1 MSTSR
6 VRTAAALLAVL
17 ALSALPAAAQSRRQ
31 GNRQDSGQD
40 GQEAQGAQR
49 SDRPRAERRRPR
61 ESGGREQQNAQ
72 RAEPGQAQ
80 RAEPS
85 QAQRNN
91 DTDRNQNRPQAV
103 PRGDNRWPG
112 DVQRDTNR
120 NPNRNDNR
128 RQAVPRGDVR
138 RGNDRNIGPRAD
150 RNDWN
155 RDNGHRNNDW
165 NRNNN
170 WNNGNRGRDRG
181 RPYVARPSG
190 PSYRYYNSPRR
201 TYVVPYGYRPYGRR
215 PGWSMNLYFGSPY
228 AYRPGGY
235 YNRGYLGGNYGY
247 YAIPQGFAYG
257 SLRIVDA
264 PRDAQVFVDGYYAG
278 VVDDY
283 DGVFQRLNLEPGEH
297 QLEVAPYPGAPP
309 LSYGVYVEPG
319 RTVTVHVRP

>member
-1 MSTSR
+1 MSTPR
-6 VRTAAALLAVL
+6 VRTAAALFAGL
-17 ALSALPAAAQSRRQ
+17 ALSVLPVAAQDGRQDGRQARRQ
-31 GNRQDSGQD
+31 
-40 GQEAQGAQR
+40 EQGAQR

-61 ESGGREQQNAQ
+61 ESGNGSQAGAQ
-72 RAEPGQAQ
+72 RAEPRQAQ

-91 DTDRNQNRPQAV
+91 DDNQNDNRGQAV
-103 PRGDNRWPG
+103 PRGDNRG
-112 DVQRDTNR
+112 RSD
-120 NPNRNDNR
+120 
-128 RQAVPRGDVR
+128 AR
-138 RGNDRNIGPRAD
+138 RGNESNGRNDDRRAD
-150 RNDWN
+150 RNDDRRADRNDSRRADRNNGN
-155 RDNGHRNNDW
+155 RDWDNG
-165 NRNNN
+165 NRSNGNRD

-181 RPYVARPSG
+181 RPYAGRPSG

-201 TYVVPYGYRPYGRR
+201 SYVVPYGYRPYGRR
-215 PGWSMNLYFGSPY
+215 PGWSLNLYFGNPY
-228 AYRPGGY
+228 AYRSGGY
-235 YNRGYLGGNYGY
+235 YNRGYNNRYSGGNYGY

-297 QLEVAPYPGAPP
+297 QLEVEPYPGAPP
-309 LSYGVYVEPG
+309 LSYDVYVEPG

>member
-1 MSTSR
+1 MSTPR
-6 VRTAAALLAVL
+6 VRTVAALLAAL
-17 ALSALPAAAQSRRQ
+17 ALSALPAAAQNRRQ

-40 GQEAQGAQR
+40 GQQAEGAQR
-49 SDRPRAERRRPR
+49 SDRPRAERRRAR
-61 ESGGREQQNAQ
+61 ESGARQQPEAQ
-72 RAEPGQAQ
+72 RAEP
-80 RAEPS
+80 R
-85 QAQRNN
+85 QAQRNDN
-91 DTDRNQNRPQAV
+91 DTSQTERRPQAL
-103 PRGDNRWPG
+103 PRDENRGNG
-112 DVQRDTNR
+112 DVQRDRNR
-120 NPNRNDNR
+120 NPNRNDSR

-138 RGNDRNIGPRAD
+138 RDNDRNDGRRTD

-155 RDNGHRNNDW
+155 RSNGPRDNS
-165 NRNNN
+165 NRNR
-170 WNNGNRGRDRG
+170 WDNGNRGRDRG

-215 PGWSMNLYFGSPY
+215 PGWSLNLYFGNPY
-228 AYRPGGY
+228 AYRSGGY
-235 YNRGYLGGNYGY
+235 YDSGYNRGYLGGNYGY

-297 QLEVAPYPGAPP
+297 QLEVEPYPGAPP
-309 LSYGVYVEPG
+309 LSYDVYVEPG